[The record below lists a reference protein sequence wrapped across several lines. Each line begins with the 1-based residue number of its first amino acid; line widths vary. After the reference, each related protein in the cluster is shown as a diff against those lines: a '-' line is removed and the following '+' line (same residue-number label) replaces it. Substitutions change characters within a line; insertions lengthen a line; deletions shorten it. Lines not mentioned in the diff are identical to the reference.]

1 MEETEVNI
9 SLVAVSEVKGATA
22 FNRRALRHLGHTP
35 LNVDLNVRAV
45 PDIERSIISLVV
57 SCSYI
62 GVFDFIRTRVFT
74 CAVVVN
80 FEVPGLGAILA
91 LQGEDYVVSGK
102 VMSTM
107 LGMAVGA
114 LRGVIAVRTADT
126 PLRFRPLPI
135 IDLTALMYRMQFAS
149 VRK

>member
-9 SLVAVSEVKGATA
+9 SLVSVSEVKGATA

-80 FEVPGLGAILA
+80 FEV
-91 LQGEDYVVSGK
+91 VSGK

>member
-9 SLVAVSEVKGATA
+9 SLVSVSEVKGATA
-22 FNRRALRHLGHTP
+22 FTRRALRHLGHTP

-102 VMSTM
+102 VMRT
-107 LGMAVGA
+107 MAVGA